1 MLDGVDEPATSTA
14 TAEQEPAPAGPLQL
28 SMAEIERGFA
38 ATGIKTLPDGVSALS
53 RREMIFVQRLLE
65 HGQQAR
71 AAIEAGYSE
80 TSAHSTASFL
90 LRKPKVFAFYRKC
103 TDKLA
108 NDAATVVRTTFERY
122 VIFNAKAQSAAQ
134 ERADA
139 DAWLAKEFTEEKGKN
154 AKDRTKYEDVRT
166 RAQREEKLYSSL
178 ARAEGMLLAALLGKL
193 KIKIEG
199 DVRVSVITD
208 EDRRHLQELE
218 AAGVPV
224 RMPELGGRN

>member
-1 MLDGVDEPATSTA
+1 MPAASTA
-14 TAEQEPAPAGPLQL
+14 ADAPAQEAGPLQL
-28 SMAEIERGFA
+28 SMVEIERGFVA
-38 ATGIKTLPDGVSALS
+38 AGIKSLPDGVAELN
-53 RREMIFVQRLLE
+53 RREMLFIQRLLE
-65 HGQQAR
+65 HGQQRR

-80 TSAHSTASFL
+80 HSADSTASFL
-90 LRKPKVFAFYRKC
+90 LRKPKVFAFYRRC

-139 DAWLAKEFTEEKGKN
+139 DNWLAKEFQSETGKS
-154 AKDRTKYEDVRT
+154 AKDRTKFEEQRT
-166 RAQREEKLYSSL
+166 RAQRDEKLYAIQ

-199 DVRVSVITD
+199 DVKVSVVTD
-208 EDRRHLQELE
+208 DDRRHLMELE
-218 AAGVPV
+218 AGGVPV